1 MTNASKTIIKDKL
14 LDLKERTKKQT
25 IELQEEI
32 GKKKKRFEALFQD
45 LDMNT
50 SNPILALSGAL
61 AFAHIFGA
69 ILKGRSLIQVVESL
83 RAVKLLREKD
93 IFVEKLYNQVS
104 ERISI
109 IETAEKNDLENFLKT
124 NDVYSI
130 FENGKLEKFLEDND
144 SSKKEKTKTQINSE
158 EMKNKD
164 KTPFDED
171 SKEKKPEKLKN
182 KVTYTHEQER

>member
-83 RAVKLLREKD
+83 RAAKLLQEKD
-93 IFVEKLYNQVS
+93 ISVEKLYNQVS

-144 SSKKEKTKTQINSE
+144 SSKKEKTKIHNKIQTNSM
-158 EMKNKD
+158 EMTN
-164 KTPFDED
+164 
-171 SKEKKPEKLKN
+171 
-182 KVTYTHEQER
+182 ER

>member
-50 SNPILALSGAL
+50 SNPILALSGVL

-69 ILKGRSLIQVVESL
+69 ILKGHSLIQVTESL
-83 RAVKLLREKD
+83 RAAKLLQEKD
-93 IFVEKLYNQVS
+93 ISVEKLYNQVS

-158 EMKNKD
+158 EMTN
-164 KTPFDED
+164 
-171 SKEKKPEKLKN
+171 
-182 KVTYTHEQER
+182 ER

>member
-1 MTNASKTIIKDKL
+1 MTNASKTVIKDKL

-61 AFAHIFGA
+61 VFAHIFGA
-69 ILKGRSLIQVVESL
+69 ILKGRSLIQVAESL
-83 RAVKLLREKD
+83 RAAKLLREKD
-93 IFVEKLYNQVS
+93 ISIEKIYTQVE
-104 ERISI
+104 ERLKI
-109 IETAEKNDLENFLKT
+109 IELAETNDLKDFLKE

-144 SSKKEKTKTQINSE
+144 SSKKEKTKIHNKIQTNSM
-158 EMKNKD
+158 EMTN
-164 KTPFDED
+164 
-171 SKEKKPEKLKN
+171 
-182 KVTYTHEQER
+182 ER

>member
-32 GKKKKRFEALFQD
+32 AKKKKRFEALFQD
-45 LDMNT
+45 LDMNN

-69 ILKGRSLIQVVESL
+69 ILKGRSLIQVAESI
-83 RAVKLLREKD
+83 RAAKLLQEKD
-93 IFVEKLYNQVS
+93 ISVEKLYNQVS

-109 IETAEKNDLENFLKT
+109 IETAEKNDLKDFLKT

-144 SSKKEKTKTQINSE
+144 SSKKEKTKTQTNSM
-158 EMKNKD
+158 EMTN
-164 KTPFDED
+164 
-171 SKEKKPEKLKN
+171 
-182 KVTYTHEQER
+182 ER